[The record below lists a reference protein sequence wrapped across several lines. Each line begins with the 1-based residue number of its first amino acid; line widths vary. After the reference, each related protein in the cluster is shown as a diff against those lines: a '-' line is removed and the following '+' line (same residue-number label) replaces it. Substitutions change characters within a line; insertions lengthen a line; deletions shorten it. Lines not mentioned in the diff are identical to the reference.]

1 MRKIRV
7 LIVDDSIFFRTF
19 LAKELSADPNIE
31 IVGSAIN
38 AADAKTKID
47 AINPDVVTLD
57 VEMPGM
63 SGIDFLKTLIPVH
76 PVPVVLVSSLNIRV
90 FDALSAGA
98 VEFVRKPDTKSP
110 QSVELFIDDLTSAI
124 VAASSAKIRR
134 SGMGPRSGPG
144 QMPIPGQR
152 QPEPLRPA
160 PGRPPAG
167 VAQGPAPAPSQAPTA
182 QPKGMPVKFTKN
194 PLLVLGASTGGTEAT
209 LTVLKDL
216 PKETPG
222 MLIVQ
227 HMPPGFTKMYAERL
241 NRLCPM
247 EVREAKTGDRVEQ
260 GVALIAPGDC
270 QMTVVSMGN
279 GFGVRC
285 APGEKVS
292 GHCPSVDVLF
302 RSAARAAKANAVGII
317 MTGMGRDGADGLL
330 EMKRAGAFTIGQDE
344 ASSVVYGMPMEAYN
358 LGAVTRQAAC
368 ENIAFVLKSYLS
380 GRQV

>member
-19 LAKELSADPNIE
+19 LAKELGGRSDIE

-38 AADAKTKID
+38 AVDAKEKID
-47 AINPDVVTLD
+47 RINPDVVTLD

-63 SGIDFLKTLIPVH
+63 SGIDFLKTLMPVH
-76 PVPVVLVSSLNIRV
+76 PVSVVLVSSLNIRV

-110 QSVELFIDDLTSAI
+110 QSVALFIDDLSSAI
-124 VAASSAKIRR
+124 IAASAAKLRR
-134 SGMGPRSGPG
+134 VSSPA
-144 QMPIPGQR
+144 
-152 QPEPLRPA
+152 RPA
-160 PGRPPAG
+160 PGSRP
-167 VAQGPAPAPSQAPTA
+167 GPAQKKPEPARPAAGKTPKGGASATAPT
-182 QPKGMPVKFTKN
+182 PRGMPVNFTKN

-247 EVREAKTGDRVEQ
+247 EVREAKNGDRVER

-270 QMTVVSMGN
+270 QMNVVSMGGN
-279 GFGVRC
+279 GYSVRC
-285 APGEKVS
+285 APGAKVS

-302 RSAARAAKANAVGII
+302 RSAAKAAKANAVGII
-317 MTGMGRDGADGLL
+317 MTGMGRDGAEGLL
-330 EMKRAGAFTIGQDE
+330 EMKQAGAFTIGQDE
-344 ASSVVYGMPMEAYN
+344 ASCVVYGMPMEAYN

-368 ENIAFVLKSYLS
+368 ENIAYVLKSYLS